1 MVDFKNQ
8 KLDLLLACNDYVKH
22 RVQTAKQ
29 AIASARDAANNDA
42 KSSAGDKYETTREM
56 MNQEISRNE
65 QLLSIAT
72 HMQQILNRIDEKRS
86 TATIQ
91 IGSVVETNNG
101 SFFIAISV
109 GELAVHGQ
117 NYFVISPESP
127 IGKNLI
133 GKAVNEDFI
142 FNGKNY
148 QIKSVH

>member
-1 MVDFKNQ
+1 
-8 KLDLLLACNDYVKH
+8 
-22 RVQTAKQ
+22 
-29 AIASARDAANNDA
+29 
-42 KSSAGDKYETTREM
+42 

-65 QLLSIAT
+65 QLLSIAMY
-72 HMQQILNRIDEKRS
+72 MQQILNQIDGKRS

-101 SFFIAISV
+101 SFFIAISA

-133 GKAVNEDFI
+133 GKVVNQHFI

-148 QIKSVH
+148 QIKSFH